1 MAALTA
7 AAVSAA
13 ALVACG
19 SGLEAAT
26 LVERATGTWDCTVR
40 FGDDTNEVTADVGA
54 DGTFT
59 LTAAGGDEIEGS
71 WVRSGDEV
79 SITSDSP
86 FIPGFTYQG
95 ATDVP
100 EELTVV
106 EADGVSGV
114 FDVDLDGDRVV
125 FTQTEYG
132 GGEPALSD
140 FPVVYSCD
148 KQ

>member
-7 AAVSAA
+7 AAVCAA
-13 ALVACG
+13 VLVACG

-40 FGDDTNEVTADVGA
+40 FGDDTNEVTAEVGG
-54 DGTFT
+54 DGTYT
-59 LTAAGGDEIEGS
+59 LTAGDDRIDGTWE
-71 WVRSGDEV
+71 RSGDEV

-95 ATDVP
+95 ATDDP

-106 EADGVSGV
+106 EDAGVSGV

-132 GGEPALSD
+132 DGQPALSD
-140 FPVVYSCD
+140 FPVVYTCD